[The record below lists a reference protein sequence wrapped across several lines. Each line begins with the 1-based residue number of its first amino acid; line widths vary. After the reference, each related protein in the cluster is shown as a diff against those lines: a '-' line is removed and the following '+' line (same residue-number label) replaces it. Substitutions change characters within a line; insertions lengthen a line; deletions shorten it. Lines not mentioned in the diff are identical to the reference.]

1 MVEFWGGEADIDA
14 GENDTVACDGVCD
27 EKRKVSRLRSFSCVD
42 CATVARRKATGVA
55 VAMRK
60 TLAGA
65 VVGGGREE
73 GGGNGVYVVA
83 RPWRWSLVKAG

>member
-1 MVEFWGGEADIDA
+1 MQGEGYGG
-14 GENDTVACDGVCD
+14 CD
-27 EKRKVSRLRSFSCVD
+27 EIFDDKEKISRLRSFFWVG
-42 CATVARRKATGVA
+42 CAAVARRKATGVA

-65 VVGGGREE
+65 MVGGGRKK

-83 RPWRWSLVKAG
+83 RPWWRSLVKAG